1 LCRRAAVAIGT
12 GVVLPAVVAG
22 AAAASTSYVVQP
34 GDTLSA
40 ISRRYGVSAS
50 ALATANGLANPHL
63 IVAGRRLVIPTGGT
77 GGATP
82 TATTTAKAPATTAAT
97 AATTAKAPATAAKP
111 ATAPGTATKYTVR
124 RGDSFIAIG
133 RRYGLLPADVA
144 KANQLTLDALIV
156 PGQVLTIPARSLPP
170 GTPPNLPSDL
180 TSDPNRLALV
190 PVFRAA
196 AAEFGVP
203 ADLLMAQA
211 YRESR
216 WQSQAVSPTGA
227 MGIGQLLP
235 STAGYLAGVLMGE
248 PTLSAWKPADNIRM
262 SARFMKFMLDR
273 YKGDQDGTLAAY
285 YQGSVSYERDGVT
298 PAGKAY
304 ADSVKALRPQFQG

>member
-1 LCRRAAVAIGT
+1 VA
-12 GVVLPAVVAG
+12 PAIVAG
-22 AAAASTSYVVQP
+22 AAGASTSYVVQP

-40 ISRRYGVSAS
+40 IARRYRVSAT
-50 ALATANGLANPHL
+50 ALATANALANPHL
-63 IVAGRRLVIPTGGT
+63 IVAGRRLVIPTS
-77 GGATP
+77 GASTAAATTAGAKPAPTP
-82 TATTTAKAPATTAAT
+82 KATTTA
-97 AATTAKAPATAAKP
+97 AAKP
-111 ATAPGTATKYTVR
+111 AATTGAGTATTYAVR

-133 RRYGLLPADVA
+133 RRYGLLAADVA
-144 KANQLTLDALIV
+144 KANQLTVDAVIV
-156 PGQVLTIPARSLPP
+156 PGQVLTIPARVLPP
-170 GTPPNLPSDL
+170 GTPTNLPSDL
-180 TSDPNRLALV
+180 TSDANRLALV

-235 STAGYLAGVLMGE
+235 STAAYLAGVLMGE
-248 PTLSAWKPADNIRM
+248 PSLSAWKPADNIRM

-273 YKGDQDGTLAAY
+273 YHGDQDGTLAAY
-285 YQGSVSYERDGVT
+285 YQGSVSYERDGAT
-298 PAGKAY
+298 PAGQSY
-304 ADSVKALRPQFQG
+304 ANSVRALRPQFQG